1 MGRRALLNLV
11 LAVMVIAL
19 VLVVWFEPG
28 LEREDAPARL
38 TGLAAGDVDR
48 IGIRIAGGEDIEIMR
63 AAGQWRI
70 TAPVDAEAN
79 EFRIEPLL
87 RVVEARSYA
96 HFEAEAGELA
106 RYGLAPP
113 RALLRVNG
121 VEIAFGDS
129 EPIDH
134 RRYARVGGVVHLID
148 DHYLPR
154 LQAGLPAF
162 VSNRLLP
169 EGARP
174 VAFVF
179 PNLAVTQSADGRWQV
194 EPERGL
200 SMDAVNR
207 FVDGWA
213 HARAIFVDRH
223 AGEPSQGEITV
234 MLRGAE
240 QPLTFLILETEA
252 DVVLAPA
259 GTGLVY
265 HLGSEQGARLL
276 DPDLA
281 AAGDGFG
288 EED

>member
-11 LAVMVIAL
+11 LAVMVVAL
-19 VLVVWFEPG
+19 VMVVWFEPG
-28 LEREDAPARL
+28 LDREGAPARL
-38 TGLAAGDVDR
+38 TGLVAGDVDSIR
-48 IGIRIAGGEDIEIMR
+48 IRIAGGEDIEIIR
-63 AAGQWRI
+63 AAGRWRM
-70 TAPVDAEAN
+70 TAPVAAEAN

-87 RVVEARSYA
+87 RVVEAQSHA
-96 HFEAEAGELA
+96 SFEAEARELA
-106 RYGLAPP
+106 RYGLEPP

-121 VEIAFGDS
+121 VEIAFGDT

-134 RRYARVGGVVHLID
+134 RRYVRVGGVVHLID

-154 LQAGLPAF
+154 LQAGFPAF

-174 VAFVF
+174 VAFAF
-179 PNLAVTQSADGRWQV
+179 PELTITQSADGRWQV
-194 EPERGL
+194 EPDREL
-200 SMDAVNR
+200 SMDAMNR
-207 FVDGWA
+207 FVDGWV

-223 AGEPSQGEITV
+223 AGGPAQGEIAV

-240 QPLTFLILETEA
+240 HPLTFLILETET
-252 DVVLAPA
+252 DVVLAPV
-259 GTGLVY
+259 GTGLAY

-276 DPDLA
+276 DPGLA

>member
-1 MGRRALLNLV
+1 MSRRALLNLV
-11 LAVMVIAL
+11 LAVMVVAL

-28 LEREDAPARL
+28 LEREDAPAQL
-38 TGLAAGDVDR
+38 TRLAAGDVER
-48 IGIRIAGGEDIEIMR
+48 IGIRIAGGEDIEIIR
-63 AAGQWRI
+63 AAGQWRM

-79 EFRIEPLL
+79 EFRVEPLL
-87 RVVEARSYA
+87 RVVEAHSHAR
-96 HFEAEAGELA
+96 FEAEARELA
-106 RYGLAPP
+106 RYGLEPP
-113 RALLRVNG
+113 RALLHVNG
-121 VEIAFGDS
+121 VEIAFGDA

-134 RRYARVGGVVHLID
+134 RRYVRVGGVVHLID

-154 LQAGLPAF
+154 LQAGFPAF

-174 VAFVF
+174 VALVL
-179 PNLAVTQSADGRWQV
+179 PNLAVTQSADGRWRV

-207 FVDGWA
+207 FIDGWV
-213 HARAIFVDRH
+213 HARAIYVDRH
-223 AGEPSQGEITV
+223 AGEPAQGEITV
-234 MLRGAE
+234 TLQGAE
-240 QPLTFLILETEA
+240 QPLTFMILEAET

-259 GTGLVY
+259 GTGLAY

-276 DPDLA
+276 EPGLA